1 MQEKKILRNE
11 MLVLRNNMTKEDVEQ
26 KSKVICENILQSKI
40 ILQFNDIMLYYP
52 IKNEVDLRY
61 LFLPL
66 NEQKKNIWLPVV
78 NGKNMSF
85 HLYENEQSLKP
96 GAYGIPEPESS
107 VVYKGKEE
115 SCLVFMP
122 GLAFTEKR
130 DRLGYGGGY
139 YDRFLDNHKCYT
151 VAVAFDTQ
159 IVVQIP
165 NETHDKRPDM
175 IITDKRTVR

>member
-1 MQEKKILRNE
+1 MLEKKILRSD
-11 MLVLRNNMTKEDVEQ
+11 MLALRNHMTKEDVEY
-26 KSKVICENILQSKI
+26 KSKEIFGNILQSKI

-52 IKNEVDLRY
+52 INNEVDLRY

-66 NEQKKNIWLPVV
+66 KELKKNIWLPVV
-78 NGKNMSF
+78 SGKNMIF

-96 GAYGIPEPESS
+96 GAFGIPEPKSS
-107 VVYKGKEE
+107 VIYKGKEE

-122 GLAFTEKR
+122 GLAFTESR

-139 YDRFLDNHKCYT
+139 YDRFLANRKCYT

-159 IVVQIP
+159 IVKQIP

-175 IITDKRTVR
+175 IITDKRTIR